1 MPDLMTALLR
11 RWKFILGTSLLVA
24 LAAWVSTLF
33 AEKEYL
39 STATALPANSLL
51 TDRARI
57 FNNSI
62 QALYPELGTV
72 DELDR
77 LEGTGKLD
85 TIYIAAA
92 NKHNLAGHYDIE
104 QNGEEGYKAAVQLK
118 KNSKVVRTGFGELQV
133 KVWDRDRNL
142 AAALANTLM
151 HSIDT
156 LHQQL
161 QMDNSRT
168 VLQRLRQ
175 TYAQL
180 TFGDSA
186 AIATPYNKDA
196 DQYRQLIQQYELSLQ
211 TAPRA
216 LLQVEPARPSLWPD
230 KPKVL
235 ITVTLAFLA
244 ALVSTYLL
252 SVLLSS
258 KKESV

>member
-1 MPDLMTALLR
+1 MPDLMAAFLR
-11 RWKFILGTSLLVA
+11 RWKFIIGTSLLVA
-24 LAAWVSTLF
+24 LAAWVATLF

-57 FNNSI
+57 FNNNI
-62 QALYPELGTV
+62 QALYPEIGTV
-72 DELDR
+72 DELDK
-77 LEGTGKLD
+77 LEGTGRLD
-85 TIYIAAA
+85 TIYIATADL
-92 NKHNLAGHYDIE
+92 HNLAAHYGIE

-151 HSIDT
+151 QNIDT
-156 LHQQL
+156 LHRQL

-168 VLQRLRQ
+168 VLQRLKNEYEKMANDTVANRKFSFSDKVFR
-175 TYAQL
+175 YEN
-180 TFGDSA
+180 F
-186 AIATPYNKDA
+186 
-196 DQYRQLIQQYELSLQ
+196 IQEYELSLQ
-211 TAPRA
+211 TAPHA
-216 LLQVEPARPSLWPD
+216 LLQVERARPSLWPD

-235 ITVTLAFLA
+235 ITVALAFIA

-252 SVLLSS
+252 SLLLSA
-258 KKESV
+258 KKEAA